1 MFKRFTAAL
10 VALVLGVALSLV
22 GTTTAQAQPLRQ
34 SVAAPCTPSPAK
46 TIHHEAVSHIQFQR
60 YSYNP
65 KERHSAN
72 PNEATPPS
80 TPLSDAHH
88 WQANTTNYTG
98 EHGTDPIGATF
109 FEGNGKGGDNG
120 SWFFWTK
127 TTVIDAKAY
136 DEVIPAVTCS
146 DASIA
151 VKALAAICDGT
162 PVYTETQFPIVN
174 ATWDTTA
181 IDNTVG
187 VHTRGATATSGHL
200 FAATTSNT
208 ASLTYTVPASLG
220 TTQSTNAEAA
230 CYVRPSTVTYDTV
243 VWSMPSPNTGTAAT
257 YPQVGI
263 YQYKNEATETLDVS
277 VPTTCGT
284 QYQVDVYLQTNG
296 EVNNTAALDALF
308 AAGLKRPYGAQDG
321 KYLAGQSGNPG
332 VAGLGHAWKFVKNA
346 DCVKQPPT
354 VQACTTYGSVVS
366 HDLTGWDTS
375 DTRATGHYAVTADGL
390 HIYTEGATSTDK
402 VAAYYSTSFALANAG
417 TKTVGDSLDY
427 TKNFGIAPGLQQVVD
442 FNNDGTP
449 DGILVGETVY
459 GGTDWWLNNSGTLPG
474 SPTLPA
480 AMTTGGSGSA
490 RHGTLNEW
498 LALYPAA
505 HVRAVGFSL
514 GSGVYGDGIVKRI
527 TLGCVNYTFTPAVA
541 QDLTPVSAG
550 DPTNTNQTCSESGL
564 VGGVI
569 KVVITPH
576 VDYVITYDAEGGVS
590 FNPTTGET
598 GPLAPGDYTVAVTA
612 AEGYELT
619 SEASYSLTIAAHTG
633 TCKQLVEHPIVTP
646 IVTSSQLGCTTGG
659 SYTLSNDLSAP
670 DGVIWTVDGSP
681 VSAGTYQVTSAG
693 TVNVHAAPNGPS
705 YGFGEGQ
712 QQDFTLTFARA
723 ASCDL
728 NTLALHDG
736 TLASTG
742 TNPTGLLVLAGFLA
756 LFGLAL
762 MRRARRL
769 S

>member
-10 VALVLGVALSLV
+10 VALALGVALSFTGAGAANAVVNDDGNGGGSSGGGGSSSGGGDSGASNPPDQSTSTLV
-22 GTTTAQAQPLRQ
+22 
-34 SVAAPCTPSPAK
+34 SP
-46 TIHHEAVSHIQFQR
+46 VF
-60 YSYNP
+60 P
-65 KERHSAN
+65 D
-72 PNEATPPS
+72 ATPPTCDAAGS
-80 TPLSDAHH
+80 LPALPTNQAGLTFSYSGLTMVAALENTGYAFKVDAHETH
-88 WQANTTNYTG
+88 DYQAS
-98 EHGTDPIGATF
+98 P
-109 FEGNGKGGDNG
+109 
-120 SWFFWTK
+120 S
-127 TTVIDAKAY
+127 
-136 DEVIPAVTCS
+136 
-146 DASIA
+146 
-151 VKALAAICDGT
+151 ALG
-162 PVYTETQFPIVN
+162 Y
-174 ATWDTTA
+174 
-181 IDNTVG
+181 
-187 VHTRGATATSGHL
+187 
-200 FAATTSNT
+200 
-208 ASLTYTVPASLG
+208 
-220 TTQSTNAEAA
+220 QSTNSEGL
-230 CYVRPSTVTYDTV
+230 CYSAPSTVTYETV

-257 YPQVGI
+257 YKQVGI
-263 YQYKNEATETLDVS
+263 HQYKNEATETLDVS

-284 QYQVDVYLQTNG
+284 QYQVDVYLQKNG

-308 AAGLKRPYGAQDG
+308 AAGLAGPDGAQDG
-321 KYLAGQSGNPG
+321 NYLVGRSGNPG

-346 DCVKQPPT
+346 DCVTPPPPT
-354 VQACTTYGSVVS
+354 VQPCTTYGSVVS
-366 HDLTGWDTS
+366 HDLTGWNTT

-402 VAAYYSTSFALANAG
+402 VAAYYSTSFALANDG
-417 TKTVGDSLDY
+417 TETVGDSLDY
-427 TKNFGIAPGLQQVVD
+427 KANFGIAPGLQQVVD

-514 GSGVYGDGIVKRI
+514 GSGVYGDGIVKWI

-550 DPTNTNQTCSESGL
+550 DPTNTNQTCSVSGL

-576 VDYVITYDAEGGVS
+576 VDYVITYDAEGVVH

-633 TCKQLVEHPIVTP
+633 TCKQLVDHPIVTP
-646 IVTSSQLGCTTGG
+646 IVISSQLGCTTGG
-659 SYTLSNDLSAP
+659 SYTLSNDLSAT

-728 NTLALHDG
+728 KTLALHDG